1 MNDRRSA
8 AQLLPREEFIMK
20 CEKRV
25 LLIALLLTVLS
36 PAAALAQFGRDVS
49 DLMAGGRPTVAAT
62 GTVAVQQ
69 KPTRMRMHMQLFAK
83 AKTLEA
89 ALAKLKERR
98 EAATLQLESL
108 KADKKSIVF
117 DGPALSAAEAG
128 QKRQLEA
135 MVMQQLRARGK
146 KPKGIQVPQTVT
158 VTSTL
163 TAEWPLEAKSQEQ
176 LLVLVQGIEEK
187 IKGADISGSQE
198 MEKLSPEEEEL
209 ADEAKQ
215 MMGRFGQQEQPL
227 GQPTFLYVAVL
238 SKPDRQ
244 KAMAGAFAKASAEAA
259 ELAKAAGVGL
269 GPLVGLSGGCNPQ
282 RETGEEGYNPYL
294 SGRNFV
300 ARMMAQA
307 GGDSDEKQS
316 EAVSANPAT
325 LTFSCYVA
333 ATFTLAK

>member
-1 MNDRRSA
+1 
-8 AQLLPREEFIMK
+8 MK
-20 CEKRV
+20 CEKRA
-25 LLIALLLTVLS
+25 LWIALMAAAMW
-36 PAAALAQFGRDVS
+36 PAAADAQLGGN
-49 DLMAGGRPTVAAT
+49 LTEMMGGGRPTVTAT

-108 KADKKSIVF
+108 RADKKSIVF
-117 DGPALSAAEAG
+117 DGPTLSAAEAG

-158 VTSTL
+158 VTTTL

-176 LLVLVQGIEEK
+176 LLVLAQAIEDK
-187 IKGADISGSQE
+187 IKTADISGSQE

-227 GQPTFLYVAVL
+227 GQPTILYVAVL
-238 SKPDRQ
+238 SKQDRR
-244 KAMAGAFAKASAEAA
+244 KAMADAFAKASAEAA
-259 ELAKAAGVGL
+259 ELAKAAGVVR
-269 GPLVGLSGGCNPQ
+269 GPLVGLRGGCNPQ
-282 RETGEEGYNPYL
+282 RDTGEEGYNSYS
-294 SGRNFV
+294 SGRNFFL

-307 GGDSDEKQS
+307 GGDSDEKPT

-333 ATFTLAK
+333 ATFTLWQQTHESLPPDLPKPPRL